1 MLWVLSGHEAHDTLL
16 HSDDVIARIDSLR
29 QKAGALMGLG
39 DVSQTSI
46 PKTVVVSPALDG
58 GQVCTRS
65 FIPTRPHTAIGVLA
79 AVSTVTALLTPG
91 AVGHE
96 LTKKWPKDGT
106 PVDVEHP
113 SGHLLID
120 VELDSDDENVKVLR
134 SGVVRTA
141 RKLFDGEV
149 FPRPATHE
157 SNQEAEGEPH
167 AARS

>member
-1 MLWVLSGHEAHDTLL
+1 VPIDAL
-16 HSDDVIARIDSLR
+16 ARVDALR

-39 DVSQTSI
+39 DVAQMSV
-46 PKTVVVSPALDG
+46 PKTVVVSEPVNG

-91 AVGHE
+91 TVGHK
-96 LTKKWPKDGT
+96 LSKTWPQDGT

-120 VELDSDDENVKVLR
+120 VELDVDDGDVRVRR

-149 FPRPATHE
+149 FPRPVTADT
-157 SNQEAEGEPH
+157 SDAEGEPD
-167 AARS
+167 ATRP